1 MTAPLEPD
9 TDCVRVALK
18 RSPTLLVLVQIFV
31 PDARLSVEPAA
42 MVPTLPADPRVLVV
56 TVLPLAVVP
65 VVVRGRVVVVVL
77 AGVVVR
83 GADVL
88 GAGVVSAGTSVSAGC
103 AALSR
108 FAS

>member
-1 MTAPLEPD
+1 
-9 TDCVRVALK
+9 VALK
-18 RSPTLLVLVQIFV
+18 RSPTRLVLVQIWR
-31 PDARLSVEPAA
+31 PEARLSVDPAA
-42 MVPTLPADPRVLVV
+42 MVPTLPAEPALVRV
-56 TVLPLAVVP
+56 TVLPLAVVAV

-83 GADVL
+83 GAEEL
-88 GAGVVSAGTSVSAGC
+88 AAGVVVAGTSVRAGC